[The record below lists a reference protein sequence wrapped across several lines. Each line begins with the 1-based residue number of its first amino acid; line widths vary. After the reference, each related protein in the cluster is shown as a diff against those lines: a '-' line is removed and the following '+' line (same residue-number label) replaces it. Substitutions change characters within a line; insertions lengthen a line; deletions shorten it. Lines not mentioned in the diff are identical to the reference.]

1 MQCSRHETPL
11 LFAEAAALGAK
22 KKSRRSKKK
31 KSSKSFRCSAAVQR
45 PQLVLSGKASGEA
58 AAAGSSGS
66 DGNFTIGVPSL
77 EPTHR
82 GVKGYTDYYVKY
94 GQTPL
99 PSIPVSELFA
109 GKPFPQG
116 EHMDHPGDHN
126 TYRTTDEELRAIELA
141 NSDLYEC
148 MREASE
154 VHRQVRSYANQLLV
168 PGAKLIDVCTKLE
181 DMNRLLVGENGQLR
195 GIGFPTG
202 CSLNHVAAH
211 YTPNNGDDTI
221 ITENDVCKIDFGTQI
236 NGRII
241 DCAFTVAF
249 QEKYDPLLEAA
260 REATNAGVRAA
271 GIDVALGDIGG
282 VIQEVMES
290 YEIELD
296 GKTYP
301 IKPIRNLMG
310 HSIAPY
316 NIHGGKSVPSVK
328 TPDRTRMEEGEV
340 FAIETFASTG
350 RGYIEEDMECSHYM
364 KDFDAPH
371 IPLRL
376 KRSKEL
382 LRHIDNTFGTLPFC
396 RRWLERPDGGS
407 ATVNGQKGQQTRY
420 LGALNNLVDAG
431 IVTAHPPLVDI
442 KGSYTSQYEHTF
454 ILKPTGKEILS
465 RGDDY

>member
-1 MQCSRHETPL
+1 VKH
-11 LFAEAAALGAK
+11 
-22 KKSRRSKKK
+22 
-31 KSSKSFRCSAAVQR
+31 
-45 PQLVLSGKASGEA
+45 
-58 AAAGSSGS
+58 
-66 DGNFTIGVPSL
+66 TIGIPSVL
-77 EPTHR
+77 PPHR
-82 GVKGYTDYYVKY
+82 GVKGYADYYVKY
-94 GQTPL
+94 GQTPV
-99 PSIPVSELFA
+99 PSIPVSELFV
-109 GKPFPQG
+109 GKPFPEG
-116 EHMDHPGDHN
+116 EHQDHPGDYN
-126 TYRTTDEELRAIELA
+126 VFRTTDVEKRAMEMA
-141 NSDLYEC
+141 NSDLYESL
-148 MREASE
+148 REAAE
-154 VHRQVRSYANQLLV
+154 VQRQVRHYTHQMMK

-181 DMNRLLVGENGQLR
+181 DMNRKLVGEDGKLR

-249 QEKYDPLLEAA
+249 QEKYDPLLEAS

-271 GIDVALGDIGG
+271 GIDSVLGEIGG

-296 GKTYP
+296 GKVYP

-316 NIHGGKSVPSVK
+316 NIHGGKSVPIVK

-371 IPLRL
+371 VPLRL
-376 KRSKEL
+376 TRSKEL

-407 ATVNGQKGQQTRY
+407 ATVNGQNGKQTRY
-420 LGALNNLVDAG
+420 LGALNNLVDCG

-454 ILKPTGKEILS
+454 ILKPTRKEILS
-465 RGDDY
+465 RGDDF